1 MLALYHNEGSGI
13 FVDESP
19 RSVLGRSSLLNL
31 TFGAF
36 FFDYNLDGLPDI
48 FAANGH
54 IDEGINRVQPKVQF
68 AESPLLFRNEGGGK
82 FSNMTRDV
90 GPDLSHPIVARGAAY
105 ADLDGDGDLD
115 IVIATNDG
123 PAYIYRNDGGNHN
136 HWVTIKTV
144 GTKSNRDGLGAVVT
158 IQSASGTQSQMVRSG
173 SSYCSQSQLALTF
186 GLKQDRQ
193 IKSIEVRWPSG
204 IVQKLG
210 PQSAD
215 RIITITER

>member
-1 MLALYHNEGSGI
+1 
-13 FVDESP
+13 
-19 RSVLGRSSLLNL
+19 
-31 TFGAF
+31 
-36 FFDYNLDGLPDI
+36 
-48 FAANGH
+48 
-54 IDEGINRVQPKVQF
+54 
-68 AESPLLFRNEGGGK
+68 
-82 FSNMTRDV
+82 MTRDV